1 MEYPAVNANNTQ
13 FRKGDKYIWGVYIF
27 LIIVS
32 VIELYSASS
41 REVTASNVLAPIMR
55 HGFML
60 LLGFGVVVGLSRYSR
75 YHRAEK
81 ERLLGTHE
89 GESTGSTQQ
98 QEQITY
104 FQKIQAVRD
113 VRAACSCIGYHF
125 SKREK
130 KEDI

>member
-60 LLGFGVVVGLSRYSR
+60 LLGFGVVDRKSV
-75 YHRAEK
+75 
-81 ERLLGTHE
+81 
-89 GESTGSTQQ
+89 
-98 QEQITY
+98 
-104 FQKIQAVRD
+104 V
-113 VRAACSCIGYHF
+113 
-125 SKREK
+125 
-130 KEDI
+130 